1 MGYLTA
7 DGLEA
12 SVQYLAATYPAFC
25 QAIVLPETSVEGRT
39 SRALKIASGGGDRRG
54 VLFLGG
60 VHAREVVNPDLLVSF
75 AFDLCQ
81 AYADGTGLT
90 FGPES
95 YSAGIVKL
103 IVEGMDVFVFPLVNP
118 DGRAYVQ
125 APGGDVWWRKNRR
138 LDPTTGC
145 YGVDINRNYDL
156 LWSSGIGTS
165 SSPCDYQIY
174 KGPSAFSEPETRN
187 VRWLLDTYPNIMGM
201 IDVHSYS
208 DDILYP
214 WGDADDQTTDPS
226 KNFQNPAYNGLRGV
240 PGSAVYGEYIPQ
252 ADLDWYTSTGDA
264 VQAAI
269 KAVRG
274 TVYTMKQSIGLY
286 PTSATSDDYSY
297 SRHFVDRAQ
306 GRVYT
311 YTVETGTEF
320 QPPYSEALNIMTEVS
335 SGLVQFCLECIC
347 TVTVLARGTELMS
360 RLKLLRAF
368 RDRVLLTTAVGVSL
382 AESLVRHGAELVKL
396 VVADHAMRDRAAGLL
411 ASVEAAASRDTPL
424 DADLVSRAQALI
436 GELAERSSPEL
447 RDTLAAIA
455 RDAEQFKGQT
465 IADGLR
471 ALSS

>member
-1 MGYLTA
+1 MRDRTTKSFHPWGREGHEPRRRRPRRSGRRPGAPLFRHRVRVRPGPVGPGDALRPRPFRGIRPGGRRAADRGRPAYPRRGGPARRRRASGAAGRGVLRARPCSPRCLGVRGVAARSAEAIAVGYLTA

-165 SSPCDYQIY
+165 SSPCDYHIY
-174 KGPSAFSEPETRN
+174 KGPSAFSEPETWN

-306 GRVYT
+306 G
-311 YTVETGTEF
+311 
-320 QPPYSEALNIMTEVS
+320 
-335 SGLVQFCLECIC
+335 
-347 TVTVLARGTELMS
+347 
-360 RLKLLRAF
+360 
-368 RDRVLLTTAVGVSL
+368 
-382 AESLVRHGAELVKL
+382 
-396 VVADHAMRDRAAGLL
+396 
-411 ASVEAAASRDTPL
+411 
-424 DADLVSRAQALI
+424 
-436 GELAERSSPEL
+436 
-447 RDTLAAIA
+447 
-455 RDAEQFKGQT
+455 
-465 IADGLR
+465 
-471 ALSS
+471 